1 MEDITLI
8 FNDIIRQYGSVD
20 NADSEFKKRI
30 PEDAD
35 LRALYRQWCNE
46 VGSSE
51 KDGFLDFCEEY
62 METQNDVWNTLNDY
76 DNE

>member
-8 FNDIIRQYGSVD
+8 FNDLIRQYGSVD
-20 NADSEFKKRI
+20 IAESEFKKRI
-30 PEDAD
+30 HEDAE
-35 LRALYRQWCNE
+35 LRAIYRQWCDD

-51 KDGFLDFCEEY
+51 KDGFFDFCEEY
-62 METQNDVWNTLNDY
+62 MDTQNDVWNTLNDY

>member
-20 NADSEFKKRI
+20 IADSEFKKRI
-30 PEDAD
+30 HEDTN